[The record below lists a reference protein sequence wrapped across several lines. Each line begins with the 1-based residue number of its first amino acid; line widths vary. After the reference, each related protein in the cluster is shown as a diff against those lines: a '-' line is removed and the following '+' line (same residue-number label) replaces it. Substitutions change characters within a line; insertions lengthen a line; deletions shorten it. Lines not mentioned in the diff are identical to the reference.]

1 MAPPAV
7 DEDDRMSVIH
17 QHNPATSFCLRRFIL
32 QVFDTPPQCRFRQ
45 GCQPPAIKFAFR
57 NAPAGIGS
65 AFCIFARRI
74 SRPKQDRCL
83 ARSRKGSVVFWRMS
97 LRRAI
102 IGKSSSGSPAY
113 AARRND
119 CSSLSMKPGLNR
131 CINKRF
137 ASRRSVKPTASD
149 VTLGNPAG
157 GEEPPRSGNLVSTH
171 FDAVLVLPTGI
182 PIKRQADLSC
192 LP

>member
-1 MAPPAV
+1 MKK
-7 DEDDRMSVIH
+7 R
-17 QHNPATSFCLRRFIL
+17 
-32 QVFDTPPQCRFRQ
+32 
-45 GCQPPAIKFAFR
+45 
-57 NAPAGIGS
+57 AGIGS

-157 GEEPPRSGNLVSTH
+157 GEEPPPVRQPGVNSLRCCAGTSRPASPSSVRLTSLVSPEGMKIVVETSSLTKP
-171 FDAVLVLPTGI
+171 FSLSISFAVTVTSPSAPSFWITALTL
-182 PIKRQADLSC
+182 
-192 LP
+192 